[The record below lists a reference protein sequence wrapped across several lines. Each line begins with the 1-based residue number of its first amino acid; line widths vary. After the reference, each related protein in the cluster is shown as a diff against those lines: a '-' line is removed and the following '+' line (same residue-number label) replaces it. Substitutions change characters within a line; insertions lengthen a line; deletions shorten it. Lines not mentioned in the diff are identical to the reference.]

1 MLAFEIQLPSRFYNV
16 RAYTGGGG
24 GGGGGV
30 RKGGKET
37 RDLDWSSTGEILLRG
52 RSFGENRTGGVSGW
66 Q

>member
-1 MLAFEIQLPSRFYNV
+1 MLAFEIQLPSRFYSV

-24 GGGGGV
+24 A

-37 RDLDWSSTGEILLRG
+37 RDLDWSSTGERFFYG
-52 RSFGENRTGGVSGW
+52 RSFGENRSGRSSW